1 MQVSLLGTGLPF
13 PNPKRRGPGYVVRAG
28 ASNFVVDCGSG
39 IVARMVEAG
48 VRPDQVD
55 HLFITHLHS
64 DHYIDLGHFIICRW
78 IYGGDAPWHIYGPA
92 GIGLMVD
99 RLLEMHRPDLEMRMK
114 IRKTPRGMPNIVV
127 HEIDQG
133 LAAEVDGVRVTA
145 FDVEHYPAR
154 PALRLPVRIE
164 GPPKIVLSG
173 DTCPCE
179 NLIRHAHGADVLI
192 HECVQY
198 DKWKAPDIDKSHT
211 PHAHTSPERLSL
223 VAKDADVGLLVTT
236 HMLPDSEPR
245 ELSEI
250 IRRDYAG
257 ALVIGEDL
265 MTL

>member
-1 MQVSLLGTGLPF
+1 MQVTLLGTGLPF

-28 ASNFVVDCGSG
+28 SKGFLVDCGSG
-39 IVARMVEAG
+39 VVVRLVEAG
-48 VRPDQVD
+48 VPLDSIE

-78 IYGGDAPWHIYGPA
+78 IYGDDSPWHIYGPA
-92 GIGLMVD
+92 GIRRMVD

-114 IRKTPRGMPNIVV
+114 IRTAKRELPNIVV

-133 LAAEVDGVRVTA
+133 LAAEIDGVRVTA
-145 FDVEHYPAR
+145 FDVEHYPLDQPFGYHFESKDR
-154 PALRLPVRIE
+154 R
-164 GPPKIVLSG
+164 IVLSG

-192 HECVQY
+192 HECMQY
-198 DKWKAPDIDKSHT
+198 ENWTAPEIDKGHT

-223 VAKDADVGLLVTT
+223 VARDSSIGMLVTT
-236 HMLPDSEPR
+236 HMLPNSEPR

-257 ALVIGEDL
+257 PLVIGEDL

>member
-13 PNPKRRGPGYVVRAG
+13 PNPKRRGPGYLVRAG
-28 ASNFVVDCGSG
+28 ANNFAVDCGSG

-48 VRPDQVD
+48 VQPDEVD

-64 DHYIDLGHFIICRW
+64 DHYIDLGHFIVCRW
-78 IYGGDAPWHIYGPA
+78 IYGDDAPWHIYGPA
-92 GIGLMVD
+92 GIRLMVD
-99 RLLEMHRPDLEMRMK
+99 RLLEMHRRDLEMRMK
-114 IRKTPRGMPNIVV
+114 IRTTPREMPNIVV

-133 LAAEVDGVRVTA
+133 LAAEIDGVRIAA
-145 FDVEHYPAR
+145 FDVEHFPLDQPFGYR
-154 PALRLPVRIE
+154 FESKDRR
-164 GPPKIVLSG
+164 IVLSG

-179 NLIRHAHGADVLI
+179 NLIRHARGADVLI

-198 DKWKAPDIDKSHT
+198 DKWKLPHIDHGHT

-223 VAKDADVGLLVTT
+223 VARDADVGLLVTT
-236 HMLPDSEPR
+236 HMLPDSEPH

-257 ALVIGEDL
+257 PLVIGEDL

>member
-13 PNPKRRGPGYVVRAG
+13 PNPKRRGPGYAVRAG

-48 VRPDQVD
+48 VRPDAVD

-64 DHYIDLGHFIICRW
+64 DHYIDLGHFMICRW
-78 IYGGDAPWHIYGPA
+78 IYGTDAPWHVYGPP
-92 GIGLMVD
+92 GIRLMVD

-114 IRKTPRGMPNIVV
+114 IRTTPREMPNVVV

-145 FDVEHYPAR
+145 FDVDHYPLDQPFGYLFESKDR
-154 PALRLPVRIE
+154 
-164 GPPKIVLSG
+164 KIVLSG

-179 NLIRHAHGADVLI
+179 NLIRHAHRADVLI

-198 DKWKAPDIDKSHT
+198 EKWRAPQIDKSHT

-236 HMLPDSEPR
+236 HMMPDSEPR

>member
-13 PNPKRRGPGYVVRAG
+13 PNPRRRGPGYAVRAG
-28 ASNFVVDCGSG
+28 SNTFVVDCGSG

-48 VRPDQVD
+48 IPPGDVD

-64 DHYIDLGHFIICRW
+64 DHYIDLGHFMICRW
-78 IYGGDAPWHIYGPA
+78 ILGDDSPWHIYGPA
-92 GIGLMVD
+92 GIGIMVD
-99 RLLEMHRPDLEMRMK
+99 RLLEMHRPDLEMRMA
-114 IRKTPRGMPNIVV
+114 IRTASREMPNIVI

-133 LAAEVDGVRVTA
+133 PVADIDGVRIAA
-145 FDVEHYPAR
+145 FDVDHYPLDQPFGYR
-154 PALRLPVRIE
+154 FESKDRT
-164 GPPKIVLSG
+164 IVLSG

-179 NLIRHAHGADVLI
+179 YLIRHAHGADFLI

-198 DKWKAPDIDKSHT
+198 DKWSSPQIDKGHT

-223 VAKDADVGLLVTT
+223 VARDSDVGLLVTT

-250 IRRDYAG
+250 IRRGYSG
-257 ALVIGEDL
+257 PLVIGEDL